1 MKSCFPTAGALALL
15 LACGQASALAPACE
29 TYLRAAEKSARQPS
43 RHMVTETGG
52 MRLELISTGGQA
64 FSRVDGGKWRQIT
77 AKGGGD
83 PVAMERKFVAGI
95 RSGQY
100 PITGCRKL
108 GSETLDGT
116 PVTVYAY
123 SLAVPGAPA
132 GETKAYIGADGLVY
146 GQRSGEA
153 VVRHRYTNVTAPKP

>member
-1 MKSCFPTAGALALL
+1 MKSRLPTAAAVALL
-15 LACGQASALAPACE
+15 LACGQASALSPACE
-29 TYLRAAEKSARQPS
+29 TYLRAAEKSASQPS

-52 MRLELISTGGQA
+52 VRLELISTGGQA
-64 FSRVDGGKWRQIT
+64 YTRFDGGKWQQLKRS
-77 AKGGGD
+77 GNGD
-83 PVAMERKFVAGI
+83 PIAMEKKFVAAI
-95 RSGQY
+95 RSGEY
-100 PITGCRKL
+100 PISGCRKL

-146 GQRSGEA
+146 GQRSSEA
-153 VVRHRYTNVTAPKP
+153 VVRHRYTNVTAPKL